1 MRHRP
6 FVQFSVF
13 SWLCVA
19 AVAPVV
25 GGGCGQ
31 GLQPVTVGFRG
42 AVGDRDFACGQT
54 YSGLGSS
61 AAQVQPADFRLYVH
75 NVRLVDAAGAE
86 QPLTLDQDG
95 LWQYQNVALLDFENK
110 QGLCDGTAATN
121 LTVRGQVAAGASGFT
136 GVRFTL
142 GLPPELNHGNQA
154 TAPAPLNLSGL
165 FWSWQDG
172 YKFLRTEG
180 RVVGGSSGFLM
191 HLGSTDCQAG
201 AGGQTECKNLN
212 TPEIRLAG
220 FDPQQNRIGVD
231 LAALLA
237 GSDLGPGMS
246 CQSEPDVAVCGPVFQ
261 RLGLPFSG
269 LSASPQSF
277 FRVE

>member
-1 MRHRP
+1 MRFRSTP
-6 FVQFSVF
+6 QFSMF
-13 SWLCVA
+13 SWLCLT

-25 GGGCGQ
+25 GGCGQ
-31 GLQPVTVGFRG
+31 DLQPVTLSFR
-42 AVGDRDFACGQT
+42 AVVGDRDFACGQT
-54 YSGLGSS
+54 YAGLGSS

-75 NVRLVDAAGAE
+75 NIRLVDATFAE
-86 QPLTLDQDG
+86 QPLTLEQDG
-95 LWQYQNVALLDFENK
+95 LWQYQNVALLDFEDK

-121 LTVRGQVAAGASGFT
+121 LTIRGQVAASSTAYT
-136 GVRFTL
+136 GVRFVL

-180 RVVGGSSGFLM
+180 RVVGGNSSFLM
-191 HLGSTDCQAG
+191 HLGSTDCTS
-201 AGGQTECKNLN
+201 AGGQTQCKNLN

-220 FDPQQNRIGVD
+220 FDPQRSRISVD

-237 GSDLGPGMS
+237 GSDLGLGMV
-246 CQSEPDVAVCGPVFQ
+246 CQSEPDVTVCGPVFQ
-261 RLGLPFSG
+261 RLGLPFAG
-269 LSASPQSF
+269 LGAGSQTF